1 MIWIDLIVVLILAF
15 SFFAGLKGG
24 AINGFFSL
32 LIMIIAIAVAGNF
45 YSIPASWLSF
55 LPGQDWENFLGFFIA
70 FVIVSIIL
78 SLLFWIPRHFI
89 NFAWNSGCVF
99 RILGGIFTLVSSA
112 LGLALLVTLF
122 KTFPISPW
130 LNDLLADTTIL
141 SWITENLNFVWY
153 LLLPEAFQSTP
164 TTY

>member
-1 MIWIDLIVVLILAF
+1 MIWVDLIVVLILAF
-15 SFFAGLKGG
+15 SLFAGFKGG

-32 LIMIIAIAVAGNF
+32 LTMIIAIAVAGYF

-55 LPGQDWENFLGFFIA
+55 LPGQDWENLLGFFIA

-78 SLLFWIPRHFI
+78 SLIFWIPRHFI

-112 LGLALLVTLF
+112 LGLALLMTLF
-122 KTFPISPW
+122 KTFTISPW
-130 LNDLLADTTIL
+130 LNDLLAETTIL
-141 SWITENLNFVWY
+141 SWIAEHLNFAWY
-153 LLLPEAFQSTP
+153 LLLPEVFQSTP
-164 TTY
+164 ATY